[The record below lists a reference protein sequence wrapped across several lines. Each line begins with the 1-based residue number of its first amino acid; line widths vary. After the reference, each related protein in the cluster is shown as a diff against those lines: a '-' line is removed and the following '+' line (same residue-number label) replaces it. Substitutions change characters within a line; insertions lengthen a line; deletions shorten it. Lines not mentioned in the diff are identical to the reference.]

1 VIIANQPKKTCFV
14 IGPMGGDQIKRLEWL
29 AAEVIQPILGDDY
42 AVFTPDVSILGSN
55 VMHHV
60 IRSCDRAD
68 LVVAD
73 TTGNNPNVLYEIAIL
88 DAMGRACIPIK
99 FKVDEKADAMPFD
112 RAQHRYFVLEQDVST
127 AQVRL
132 RAVFEEVKVQR
143 DSGELFGNPITD
155 YFGDPLNSLASAR
168 GLARGYFRNFVTPCL
183 KGKVIEGPDSALGKA
198 ELTIQTILPQR
209 LMQATR
215 QSVEKVVKQGRIKE
229 IAVEA
234 AGRKIITYIW
244 TDHKDDN
251 GDPIIVDIP
260 TAMAALLDNVY
271 ARLGKGAKKDQNSP
285 DYRMLENDETQQF
298 VRYLEIFSN
307 DAALHDDSG
316 LIQSNYRM
324 INLAESFE
332 PGLLD

>member
-1 VIIANQPKKTCFV
+1 MANETKKTCFV
-14 IGPMGGDQIKRLEWL
+14 IGPMGAGQMERLEWL
-29 AAEVIQPILGDDY
+29 AREVIQPILGDDY

-55 VMHHV
+55 VMHHM

-73 TTGNNPNVLYEIAIL
+73 TTGNNPNVLYEMAIL

-127 AQVRL
+127 APVRL
-132 RAVFEEVKVQR
+132 KAVFEEVKVQR

-168 GLARGYFRNFVTPCL
+168 GLARGYFRNFVAPCL
-183 KGKVIEGPDSALGKA
+183 KGKVIEGPDFALGKA
-198 ELTIQTILPQR
+198 ELKVQTILPNR
-209 LMQATR
+209 LTHATR
-215 QSVEKVVKQGRIKE
+215 QSVEKVVKRGRIME
-229 IAVEA
+229 VAVEG

-244 TDHKDDN
+244 ADHRDDD

-271 ARLGKGAKKDQNSP
+271 ARLGKGTKKDQNSAE
-285 DYRMLENDETQQF
+285 YRMLEADELHQF
-298 VRYLEIFSN
+298 IRYLEIFSN
-307 DAALHDDSG
+307 DGALHDDTG
-316 LIQSNYRM
+316 LIQSNYSM
-324 INLAESFE
+324 VPIADS
-332 PGLLD
+332 LDPSLFD